1 MAGGH
6 GHGKKDDHHAPTPDP
21 KGSKGG
27 SNGPK
32 QGVWGEMLGKMSGW
46 IGALALI
53 IPTAITARFAALG
66 NDNARD
72 AFTGFAG
79 EWFEDKSEKLI
90 KNPGSWLKKHLPK
103 IKPFFKDEKVNAALS
118 ELAGFLVKEGAG
130 KHKGAYF
137 FGEILTRGLK
147 GVGEGLSEDAEI
159 EALTAG
165 LTADG
170 TFAADTKVGTG
181 PCCYIKGR
189 RSRYAHFNLH
199 CENLTDDIEQIE
211 QPKEKTVMIG
221 TTLGRGRDA
230 IPAITTETHEVK
242 PEEAKLVKG
251 ASIEEARLAK
261 KSSGF
266 CPDCTPEK
274 YLRRPDGT
282 LAAPPETEQKEDPK
296 HKDEHADHHDEPK
309 GFAGKVKAVVTG
321 FREAAGV
328 VVETINPNPHRLDE
342 LAKLKGKRA
351 NNKIDIARH
360 ADELRK
366 QDPNHPLLAKLKA

>member
-1 MAGGH
+1 MAGGR

-27 SNGPK
+27 SKGPK

-90 KNPGSWLKKHLPK
+90 KNPGPWLKKHLPK
-103 IKPFFKDEKVNAALS
+103 IKPFFKDEAVNAALS

-147 GVGEGLSEDAEI
+147 GVGEGLSEEAEI

-170 TFAADTKVGTG
+170 TFAVDTKDGTG
-181 PCCYIKGR
+181 PCFYIKGR
-189 RSRYAHFNLH
+189 RSRYAHFSLH
-199 CENLTDDIEQIE
+199 CENLIDDIEQIE
-211 QPKEKTVMIG
+211 QPKERTAMVG
-221 TTLGRGRDA
+221 TTLGKGRDA
-230 IPAITTETHEVK
+230 IPAITTDTQEVK
-242 PEEAKLVKG
+242 GEPANLVKG

-282 LAAPPETEQKEDPK
+282 LAAPPEPEPKED
-296 HKDEHADHHDEPK
+296 HADHHDEPK
-309 GFAGKVKAVVTG
+309 GFAAKVKAVVGG
-321 FREAAGV
+321 FRDVAGV
-328 VVETINPNPHRLDE
+328 VVDTINPNPHRLE
-342 LAKLKGKRA
+342 EIAKLKGKRA
-351 NNKIDIARH
+351 NNKLEINRI

-366 QDPNHPLLAKLKA
+366 QDPNHPLLAQLNATPASK